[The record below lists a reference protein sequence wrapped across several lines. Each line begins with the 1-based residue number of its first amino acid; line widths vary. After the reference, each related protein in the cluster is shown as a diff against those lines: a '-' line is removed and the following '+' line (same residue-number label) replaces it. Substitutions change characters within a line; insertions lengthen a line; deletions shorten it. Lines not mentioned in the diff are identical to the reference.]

1 MTSDS
6 AANEA
11 SSGPSVRAAAIPVT
25 SAAAIATTA
34 RPTAGTSQLVR
45 CPASCTVPMQAVFG
59 TVQLAGHHMSWLVP
73 AAGLAVVAM
82 AVADVTGV
90 AAARTLGPGLASFA
104 ALSEVIFAVLTAWL
118 LLGQRPAV
126 TQLAGGV
133 FILAGIAAVHADTRP
148 RPAWQ
153 SRGAR
158 GQQSAAVIRLASAEA
173 CHLQPTRRN
182 HDC

>member
-1 MTSDS
+1 
-6 AANEA
+6 
-11 SSGPSVRAAAIPVT
+11 
-25 SAAAIATTA
+25 
-34 RPTAGTSQLVR
+34 
-45 CPASCTVPMQAVFG
+45 MQAVFG
-59 TVQLAGHHMSWLVP
+59 TVQLAGHRTSWLVP
-73 AAGLAVVAM
+73 AVGLAVVAM
-82 AVADVTGV
+82 AAADVTGI
-90 AAARTLGPGLASFA
+90 AAARTLGPELASFA

-148 RPAWQ
+148 RPAWP